1 MFREAG
7 ATTAVFTDIRRD
19 GMGVGAAVTG
29 AANLAKETGLE
40 VIVAGGVH
48 SLSDI
53 VSAREAGLGGVII
66 GRALYEGHID
76 LEEALAC

>member
-1 MFREAG
+1 MFRVAG

-19 GMGVGAAVTG
+19 GMGVGAGVTG
-29 AANLAKETGLE
+29 AVNLAKETGLE

-48 SLSDI
+48 ALSDI

-76 LEEALAC
+76 LKEALAC